1 MATRKIKDA
10 KDLSTNELI
19 YFRGHAQAT
28 YMSDGTSVEDKINSI
43 QTGDV
48 DLTNYYTKDE
58 INSNGYI
65 TGESFI
71 GEDLDDVEIV
81 GSQVQADWN
90 ETDENSKSYIKN
102 KPEIPTSI
110 TESTVTNWGFT
121 KNTGTYNKPSTG
133 IPKTDL
139 DVAIQTSLEKA
150 DTALQ
155 SYVEQYQGTITEIKM
170 NGISKGTSGVVDL
183 GNIITDHQDISGKQD
198 KLISGINIKTING
211 ESILGN
217 GDIVIEGSTLL
228 GNIQKPVIKIN
239 DNTVSISPNI
249 YYIIEVVFDSLL
261 INLEPPTNDELL
273 NEYVIEFTT
282 SENNTQISLPNSIKW
297 SGGNI
302 PVFENNTTYQI
313 SIINNLGIWVKF
325 V

>member
-1 MATRKIKDA
+1 MTTRKIKDA
-10 KDLSTNELI
+10 KDVSTNELI
-19 YFRGHAQAT
+19 YFRSHAKAT
-28 YMSDGTSVEDKINSI
+28 FMSDGTSVENKINSI
-43 QTGDV
+43 QIGEV

-71 GEDLDDVEIV
+71 GEDLDDIEIV

-90 ETDENSKSYIKN
+90 ETDENSNAYIKN
-102 KPEIPTSI
+102 KPNIHDEGDGQQFLSDD
-110 TESTVTNWGFT
+110 
-121 KNTGTYNKPSTG
+121 GTY
-133 IPKTDL
+133 
-139 DVAIQTSLEKA
+139 
-150 DTALQ
+150 
-155 SYVEQYQGTITEIKM
+155 
-170 NGISKGTSGVVDL
+170 
-183 GNIITDHQDISGKQD
+183 KQ
-198 KLISGINIKTING
+198 LKTING
-211 ESILGN
+211 QSLVGS
-217 GDIVIEGSTLL
+217 GDINIEGSPS
-228 GNIQKPVIKIN
+228 QKPVIKLTNNIV
-239 DNTVSISPNI
+239 TISPNI

-261 INLEPPTNDELL
+261 IILEPPTNDELL